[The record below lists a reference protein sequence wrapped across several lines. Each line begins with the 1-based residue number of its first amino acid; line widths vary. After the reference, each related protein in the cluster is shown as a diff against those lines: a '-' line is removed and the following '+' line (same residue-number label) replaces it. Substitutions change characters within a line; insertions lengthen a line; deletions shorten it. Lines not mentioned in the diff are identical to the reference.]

1 MIDSEFLS
9 LLCCPITRQALR
21 AATEEELK
29 SFGGGEPNALI
40 REDGRVVYP
49 VRNGIPMLVPE
60 AAIFL
65 AE

>member
-1 MIDSEFLS
+1 M
-9 LLCCPITRQALR
+9 TRQELR

-29 SFGGGEPNALI
+29 SFDGVVSKALI

>member
-9 LLCCPITRQALR
+9 LLCCPMTRQELR

-29 SFGGGEPNALI
+29 SFDGVVSKALI